1 MCSPI
6 RQEIFCRVGHGPL
19 WEQVAVP
26 TVLPHERM
34 LFSKA
39 GLPGM
44 YRAVLRFGYLDRIDL
59 GSEFIATV
67 VHEVRLPLPALTLSY
82 KGCGFCLAASACAFQ
97 GPCII

>member
-1 MCSPI
+1 M
-6 RQEIFCRVGHGPL
+6 
-19 WEQVAVP
+19 
-26 TVLPHERM
+26 LPHERM

-67 VHEVRLPLPALTLSY
+67 VREVRLPLPAVILLY
-82 KGCGFCLAASACAFQ
+82 KGRGCCLAASACALSR
-97 GPCII
+97 PMHHLIKNSSKPSHA